1 VTRAG
6 SGDQEPA
13 ANGGAKDLVDQ
24 SGRVLGPRAQETRQR
39 LLDATAS
46 LLAEQS
52 LRELRV
58 IDIARKIG
66 AAPATFYQY
75 FKDVEDAVLALA
87 DQATDEMPA
96 VISLIEGEWEG
107 EAGMTRARKLVDA
120 FITHWDAYQP
130 ILRVRNLAADEGDNR
145 FRAVRARAMRPVI
158 AALANRV
165 AEAQAAGKLPSGE
178 HPHAAAAA
186 MAAILERLA
195 AYHRELEIFG
205 VTREDLVETSAH
217 ILYRTL
223 TGEAGT

>member
-1 VTRAG
+1 MRADTRG
-6 SGDQEPA
+6 EEPA
-13 ANGGAKDLVDQ
+13 AKGGAKGLVDQ

-39 LLDATAS
+39 LLDATSS

-75 FKDVEDAVLALA
+75 FKDVEGAVLTLA
-87 DQATDEMPA
+87 DQASDEMPA
-96 VISLIEGEWEG
+96 VITLIEGDWEG
-107 EAGMTRARKLVDA
+107 EAGMERARSVVDV
-120 FITHWDAYQP
+120 FIAHWDAYHA
-130 ILRVRNLAADEGDNR
+130 ILRVRNLAADEGDVR

-158 AALANRV
+158 AALASRV
-165 AEAQAAGKLPSGE
+165 AAAQAAGKLRSGD

-195 AYHRELEIFG
+195 AYHRELEVFG

-223 TGEAGT
+223 TGESAP